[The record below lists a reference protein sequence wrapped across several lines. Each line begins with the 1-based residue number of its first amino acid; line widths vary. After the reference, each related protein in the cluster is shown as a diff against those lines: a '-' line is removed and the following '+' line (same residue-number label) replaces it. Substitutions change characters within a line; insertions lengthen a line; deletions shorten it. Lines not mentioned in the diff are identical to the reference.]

1 MSRSISLP
9 FSLLRCAASHT
20 DAPVV
25 RSQNANVDGSKA
37 LAGMLLAAV
46 LAALLV
52 VADQVIETWANGHL
66 LLVWVA
72 LWTVAFAA
80 LAVLAPPLR
89 QLANILA
96 AGTAR
101 WMKARAARR
110 ADEALWNHAQGDS
123 RIMSDIQVAMSRGSD
138 EG

>member
-9 FSLLRCAASHT
+9 SFLLRGAAQQT

-25 RSQNANVDGSKA
+25 RSQNANTDGSKP